1 MKKLYFILLS
11 ILSYQFAIGDT
22 NFIELYEQIEQAE
35 IYTPE
40 EKQIFKDYLDKAVKR
55 KMNYVAPNFSKV
67 NTEELLRRVLSASM
81 GRGLDY
87 PFLLEELKKRP
98 NELKKVIRARSAVT
112 IPQNKLGF
120 YIGEIRGL
128 PEIAILVSPE
138 FQIEITKKSL
148 EREGI
153 PKGLGHHL
161 LSYDYL
167 FKILQQSSHDET
179 AVLDRLIEEGRII
192 KGSKFDRKWRAL
204 LQGKPE
210 KTENTKIESGD
221 DLQHPK
227 KEISDRPATRSENN
241 ANPLNQSKSET
252 KNTRLV
258 NEESSFS
265 WIIGGLL
272 ILGIPGLFFFMK
284 GRKPS

>member
-1 MKKLYFILLS
+1 
-11 ILSYQFAIGDT
+11 
-22 NFIELYEQIEQAE
+22 
-35 IYTPE
+35 
-40 EKQIFKDYLDKAVKR
+40 
-55 KMNYVAPNFSKV
+55 V
-67 NTEELLRRVLSASM
+67 NTEILLDKVLSANM
-81 GRGLDY
+81 GQGLSY
-87 PFLLEELKKRP
+87 PHIIKELEKRTDELKK
-98 NELKKVIRARSAVT
+98 LIRTRVAVS
-112 IPQNKLGF
+112 IPKDKLGNH
-120 YIGEIRGL
+120 IMEIKGL
-128 PEIAILVSPE
+128 PQMAKLVSLE

-153 PKGLGHHL
+153 PKGLDHHL

-179 AVLDRLIEEGRII
+179 AILDRLIEEGRII

-227 KEISDRPATRSENN
+227 KEHINLEPSEQDKQKEISDRPATRSENN

-258 NEESSFS
+258 NEESRLP